1 MKKDV
6 TKQNIAALVRIAILC
21 ALPLLAAGFSPAI
34 AATLSR
40 SVDVGVTLSAMWSM
54 IGPLF
59 AIRDWLAPFGNGT
72 RAEEPDHSRVITA
85 GRKTK

>member
-1 MKKDV
+1 MKKYV
-6 TKQNIAALVRIAILC
+6 TKQNIAALARRVVLGAFT
-21 ALPLLAAGFSPAI
+21 LLVAGFSPAI

-59 AIRDWLAPFGNGT
+59 AIRD
-72 RAEEPDHSRVITA
+72 
-85 GRKTK
+85 